1 MTNLAYGVVSGVAFG
16 ALAVGPMF
24 KMSFTDERAAISAAF
39 IERFSIGLVIALV
52 SVPWPRWAIGLAFG
66 VLLSLP
72 SALITRA
79 RIPILVIGAI
89 GGFLIGLIF
98 PFAVT

>member
-1 MTNLAYGVVSGVAFG
+1 MTNLAYGVVSGVVFG

-24 KMSFTDERAAISAAF
+24 KMSFTDKRAAISAAF